1 MTMHLVKPYLST
13 TRYNIKKPK
22 LKKKDVEARKEHE
35 KFLKEMGVG
44 RKHSWRFTEPVA
56 EQSRPAVRVED
67 YKLSNKIGGGF
78 KRSYQEQQDRYEVSS
93 QYSIGPAYNKG
104 GYQVLSKEDQKDPA
118 TGKRR

>member
-13 TRYNIKKPK
+13 TRYNIRKPK
-22 LKKKDVEARKEHE
+22 LSPRDIKAKKEHE
-35 KFLKEMGVG
+35 KFLRQMGVG
-44 RKHSWRFTEPVA
+44 KSIGTESVA
-56 EQSRPAVRVED
+56 EMPTYSRPVDDV
-67 YKLSNKIGGGF
+67 KLSNKITGGGY
-78 KRSYQEQQDRYEVSS
+78 KRSFQEQQDRYEVSS

>member
-22 LKKKDVEARKEHE
+22 LSPKDIKAKKEHE
-35 KFLKEMGVG
+35 KFLRQMGVG
-44 RKHSWRFTEPVA
+44 RSINVGSVA
-56 EQSRPAVRVED
+56 EMPT
-67 YKLSNKIGGGF
+67 YKSDNRGPQPSDKVGNGF
-78 KRSYQEQQDRYEVSS
+78 KRSYEEQQDRYEVSS

-104 GYQVLSKEDQKDPA
+104 GYQVLSKEDQKDTA

>member
-22 LKKKDVEARKEHE
+22 LKPKDIQAKKEDE
-35 KFLKEMGVG
+35 KFLRQMGVG
-44 RKHSWRFTEPVA
+44 KSVDVESVA
-56 EQSRPAVRVED
+56 EMPTYSRPVDDV
-67 YKLSNKIGGGF
+67 KLSNKITGGGY
-78 KRSYQEQQDRYEVSS
+78 KRSFQEQQDRYEVSS

-104 GYQVLSKEDQKDPA
+104 GYQVLSKADQKDPA

>member
-22 LKKKDVEARKEHE
+22 LKPKDIQAKKEHE
-35 KFLKEMGVG
+35 KFLRQMGVG
-44 RKHSWRFTEPVA
+44 RSIGVESVVERPKYTKD
-56 EQSRPAVRVED
+56 QSGP
-67 YKLSNKIGGGF
+67 KLSNKIGGGY

-104 GYQVLSKEDQKDPA
+104 GYQVLSKADQKDPA

>member
-22 LKKKDVEARKEHE
+22 LSPKDIKAKKEHE
-35 KFLKEMGVG
+35 KFLRKMGVG
-44 RKHSWRFTEPVA
+44 RSIDVGSVA
-56 EQSRPAVRVED
+56 EMPTYTRPADDV
-67 YKLSNKIGGGF
+67 KLSNKVGNGF
-78 KRSYQEQQDRYEVSS
+78 KRSYEEQQDRYEVSS

>member
-1 MTMHLVKPYLST
+1 MHLVKPYLST

-22 LKKKDVEARKEHE
+22 LKKKDIEARKEHE

-44 RKHSWRFTEPVA
+44 RKHSWRFTKPVA

>member
-22 LKKKDVEARKEHE
+22 LSPKDIKAKKEHE
-35 KFLKEMGVG
+35 KFLRKMGVG
-44 RKHSWRFTEPVA
+44 KSIDVGSVA
-56 EQSRPAVRVED
+56 EMPTYKSED
-67 YKLSNKIGGGF
+67 RGPKLSNKVGNGF
-78 KRSYQEQQDRYEVSS
+78 KRSYEEQQDRYAVSS